1 MKLTTLLSG
10 CHTTVLAGL
19 LSLSILPAEAAPA
32 GEFDFGGFA
41 GLEDTQAVEVNLG
54 PGLINLASKVAG
66 KADSQTGRLLGG
78 LKAVRIHVF
87 NLNNENRRTLEDRF
101 AEIRKNLGDAGWER
115 ILMAKENRQDV
126 AIYTKLRGGEA
137 VEGLVITVMNER
149 KQAVLINIVGDIKV
163 DQLAD
168 VADRLDLEPL
178 KRISGSLKQ

>member
-1 MKLTTLLSG
+1 MKLIPLLSGGHTTLLA
-10 CHTTVLAGL
+10 VL
-19 LSLSILPAEAAPA
+19 LSLSILRAGAAPA

-87 NLNNENRRTLEDRF
+87 NLNNDNRRTLEDRF
-101 AEIRKNLGDAGWER
+101 VEIRKNLGEGGWER
-115 ILMAKENRQDV
+115 VVMAKENKQDV
-126 AIYTKLRGGEA
+126 AIYTKLRGDEA

-178 KRISGSLKQ
+178 KRVSGSLKK